1 MDPYKAIKRVN
12 NCFTIFFFLNLN
24 YDFVTKVY
32 LLKWQTFNVGNFSNN
47 SKWQKWQKNLNKLAK
62 SVPKAAQN
70 EQQPYF

>member
-1 MDPYKAIKRVN
+1 MELNVLQ
-12 NCFTIFFFLNLN
+12 FFLKNLN